1 MTDAAAPPP
10 DEPEQSGLERTTSG
24 PVPEHVPAESP
35 VARTASDPQEKDLV
49 GRFFE
54 HVPHPRYEHHR
65 LSGPVST
72 ETVAAEVHGG
82 GFFGRI
88 NSRVGLRVTLVVGT
102 MWAAYLF
109 FGLALYGLPQAI
121 KNGPGQIVLWTSSEF
136 LQLVLLPIIIVG
148 QNIQAKASDARAE
161 DTYKDAEAI
170 MHECVQLQKHLHA
183 QDQVLMETIDH
194 VRQLASTL
202 SGAAPPAAGGSATS

>member
-1 MTDAAAPPP
+1 MTDAQVPPP
-10 DEPEQSGLERTTSG
+10 DGRPPDG
-24 PVPEHVPAESP
+24 PPKPAEQAP
-35 VARTASDPQEKDLV
+35 VVPQEAKEGSAARLFD
-49 GRFFE
+49 

-65 LSGPVST
+65 LVGPVST
-72 ETVAAEVHGG
+72 VEVARKVHGS

-88 NSRVGLRVTLVVGT
+88 NSKVGLKITLIVGT

-121 KNGPGQIVLWTSSEF
+121 KGGPAAIVLWTSSEF

-170 MHECVQLQKHLHA
+170 MHECIHLQAHLQA
-183 QDQVLMETIDH
+183 QDQVLTETIDR
-194 VRQLASTL
+194 VRKLAASFNL
-202 SGAAPPAAGGSATS
+202 VAPAIAADTRATP

>member
-1 MTDAAAPPP
+1 MSDADAPPP
-10 DEPEQSGLERTTSG
+10 EQAAGPAVPEQIPVVG
-24 PVPEHVPAESP
+24 PPATGSAAPTQE
-35 VARTASDPQEKDLV
+35 AWRAHSDMEMIV
-49 GRFFE
+49 GRVFD

-65 LSGPVST
+65 LAGPT
-72 ETVAAEVHGG
+72 TRAEVAKEVHGS

-88 NSRVGLRVTLVVGT
+88 NRKVGLRITLIVGT

-109 FGLALYGLPQAI
+109 FGLALYGLPQALRS
-121 KNGPGQIVLWTSSEF
+121 GPSAIVLWTSSEF

-170 MHECVQLQKHLHA
+170 MHECLQLQEHLQA
-183 QDQVLMETIDH
+183 QDKLLLETIVH
-194 VRQLASTL
+194 VHRLA
-202 SGAAPPAAGGSATS
+202 GVHPAANPAL